1 MSMLSRKF
9 VILLGI
15 TTIFLLSFNSHT
27 TYAQTKILAEFEN
40 VVVDETPCGLSSMW
54 PDSSAKAKIKQ
65 ADGETKIT
73 IKVKD
78 TVPSVFWTA
87 WIRLAGVS
95 PLSWNGMSRM
105 GSTPMA
111 PMGALR
117 SLAATTPAGNLDED
131 AFPAGT
137 GDNGEGSDDQ
147 INGFFTDE
155 TGAGKL
161 KILLDFPLIKGAVP
175 FHELNED
182 FDPIAIG
189 TSPTVPFTLR
199 IVSHCEDNV
208 GHGLV
213 PGGQLDIETEQ
224 PISTNHEIWFEW
236 EF

>member
-1 MSMLSRKF
+1 MIVLSRKL
-9 VILLGI
+9 VVLLGI
-15 TTIFLLSFNSHT
+15 TLTFLLVLNSPT
-27 TYAQTKILAEFEN
+27 LYAQTKISAEFEN
-40 VVVDETPCGLSSMW
+40 VVADETPCGLSSMW
-54 PDSSAKAKIKQ
+54 PDASAKARLKQ

-78 TVPSVFWTA
+78 TVPNVFWTA

-111 PMGALR
+111 PMGALKI
-117 SLAATTPAGNLDED
+117 LAATTPDGNLDED

-155 TGAGKL
+155 AGAGKL
-161 KILLDFPLIKGAVP
+161 KIRLDFPLIKGAVP

-224 PISTNHEIWFEW
+224 PLSTNHEIWFEW